1 MRLSM
6 TKLAEIQEVIL
17 QLDRDG
23 QERLRIWLD
32 QTSLDLEDDSPE
44 FEAVAEKALRKHHGV

>member
-1 MRLSM
+1 MLVSM

-23 QERLRIWLD
+23 QERFRIWLD

-44 FEAVAEKALRKHHGV
+44 LEVVAEKALHKHHGV